1 MINGRTRGIAM
12 KTKELRELVIY
23 FKDQGMSPTVKELA
37 GMVDL
42 RNFARIN
49 NLKY

>member
-1 MINGRTRGIAM
+1 MIKGKTSGIAM

-37 GMVDL
+37 GMADL
-42 RNFARIN
+42 RNFSRICS
-49 NLKY
+49 LKH

>member
-1 MINGRTRGIAM
+1 MINSKTSGIAM

-23 FKDQGMSPTVKELA
+23 FKDHGMSPTVKELA

-42 RNFARIN
+42 KNFSRTCS
-49 NLKY
+49 LKH